1 MHENDI
7 NYFDANGF
15 MAPYGEN
22 GVLFTTEY
30 IFLRRLAGAT
40 TAHLSS
46 VALEAIET
54 TLQPPSDGEPL
65 SHDNMTAIVSISRY
79 FGFSFHKQYF
89 HRDWWWRAHPRDIF
103 FYLYMM
109 GGVARA
115 VSYVGLWFTVLSMV
129 VSCLSRQTVSNGDL
143 DTDSKLLAWLRCEA
157 AGWSRLS
164 RLLEKLNGCT
174 WNKIFNIYFR
184 DENNPIRVYANEIYG
199 GKV

>member
-1 MHENDI
+1 MHENDTAYI
-7 NYFDANGF
+7 DVNGF

-30 IFLRRLAGAT
+30 VYLRRIAGISAS
-40 TAHLSS
+40 HLSS

-54 TLQPPSDGEPL
+54 TLKEPADGEPL
-65 SHDNMTAIVSISRY
+65 SHDNMTAIVSLSRFY
-79 FGFSFHKQYF
+79 GFDYHKTYF
-89 HRDWWWRAHPRDIF
+89 HRDWWWRIHPRDVF

-109 GGVARA
+109 GGMYRVI
-115 VSYVGLWFTVLSMV
+115 SYLGLWFTALSMV
-129 VSCLSRQTVSNGDL
+129 ISCLSRQTVSSGDL

-157 AGWSRLS
+157 AGWHKFS

-174 WNKIFNIYFR
+174 WNVIFNIYFR
-184 DENNPIRVYANEIYG
+184 DPENPIRVIANEVYG